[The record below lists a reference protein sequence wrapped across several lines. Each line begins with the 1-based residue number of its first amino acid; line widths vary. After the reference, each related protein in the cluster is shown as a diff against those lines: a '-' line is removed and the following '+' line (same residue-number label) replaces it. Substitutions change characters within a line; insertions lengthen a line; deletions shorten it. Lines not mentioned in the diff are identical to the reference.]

1 MTKKPTLY
9 SSQKASLFN
18 KTSRLHSYQIKAPV
32 HWGVNATKS
41 SELFALIRIKAPV
54 HWGVNATRR
63 IFPL

>member
-32 HWGVNATKS
+32 HWGVKLKRNALELVPRYS
-41 SELFALIRIKAPV
+41 S
-54 HWGVNATRR
+54 
-63 IFPL
+63 

>member
-32 HWGVNATKS
+32 HWGVNATIIPMRLRGPKD
-41 SELFALIRIKAPV
+41 
-54 HWGVNATRR
+54 
-63 IFPL
+63 

>member
-32 HWGVNATKS
+32 HWGVNAT
-41 SELFALIRIKAPV
+41 LAVLRVMQLGLRPLCI
-54 HWGVNATRR
+54 GV
-63 IFPL
+63 

>member
-32 HWGVNATKS
+32 HWGVNAT
-41 SELFALIRIKAPV
+41 EAMLLCICHQIKAPV
-54 HWGVNATRR
+54 HWGVNAT
-63 IFPL
+63 

>member
-32 HWGVNATKS
+32 HWGVNATQHDIDS
-41 SELFALIRIKAPV
+41 
-54 HWGVNATRR
+54 
-63 IFPL
+63 

>member
-32 HWGVNATKS
+32 HWGVNAT
-41 SELFALIRIKAPV
+41 E
-54 HWGVNATRR
+54 H
-63 IFPL
+63 